1 MAAESALALAIASA
15 FLDGAWTPR
24 SMSER
29 AARAVQ
35 GVPTEVLVGGRLFAC
50 EAVPSERWLPGLA
63 RRTRRRFPEPPHAR
77 LEALTQ
83 WIGEDTALA
92 EHARGTV
99 VRLLALPSARMAIV
113 RGALA
118 GIEVPE
124 ITAMDALASLLGTS
138 VGALDFLSRPRR
150 GSRAYTHHDTR
161 FVHKPRGGV
170 RVLEVPSPPLRRVQ
184 RAILDAILVHVPVH
198 AAAHGFVRA
207 RSPRTAAVR
216 HVGREVVVRLD
227 LEDFFTSISA
237 ARVRGVLEALGY
249 PERIARRLAALTT
262 TRATTRT
269 LARLR
274 ATEAT
279 CEEERARLRVLAQR
293 LRMPHLPQGAPSSP
307 MLANLVAFHLD
318 ARLDGLAKRF
328 GATYTRYA
336 DDLTFSGDDALAQRV
351 GALVAIATRICLD
364 EGFVVRRDKTRI
376 ARRHTRQEVLGV
388 VVNTR
393 PNLARDRYDLLRAV
407 LRRVAREG
415 WERAEIDGEPVGP
428 SALEGHVAHARTLL
442 SASRAAKLE
451 AMLAAVRAAERAT

>member
-1 MAAESALALAIASA
+1 
-15 FLDGAWTPR
+15 
-24 SMSER
+24 MSD
-29 AARAVQ
+29 RAVHAVR
-35 GVPTEVLVGGRLFAC
+35 GVPTETHLARIV
-50 EAVPSERWLPGLA
+50 VPHAPIASRSWLPRLA
-63 RRTRRRFPEPPHAR
+63 RACVRRFPEPPHAA
-77 LEALTQ
+77 LEALA
-83 WIGEDTALA
+83 GFVA
-92 EHARGTV
+92 ERPELRTHARGTV
-99 VRLLALPSARMAIV
+99 VRKLVFPAPRMAIV
-113 RGALA
+113 RGRLA
-118 GIEVPE
+118 GLEVPAVTTIE
-124 ITAMDALASLLGTS
+124 GLAALLGTS
-138 VGALDFLSRPRR
+138 VGALDFFSRPRR
-150 GSRAYTHHDTR
+150 GGRAYTHHVTR
-161 FVHKPRGGV
+161 FVPKRSGGV
-170 RVLEVPSPPLRRVQ
+170 RVLEVPSPPLRRLQ
-184 RAILDAILVHVPVH
+184 RSILETILSHVPLH
-198 AAAHGFVRA
+198 PAAHGFVRE

-227 LEDFFTSISA
+227 LEDFFGSISA
-237 ARVRGVLEALGY
+237 ARVRGVLAALGH
-249 PERIARRLAALTT
+249 PEGVTRRLVSLVT
-262 TRATTRT
+262 TRATPQT

-274 ATEAT
+274 PTREKL
-279 CEEERARLRVLAQR
+279 RALPPAGEDAFARRHALAQR
-293 LRMPHLPQGAPSSP
+293 LRTPHLPQGAPSSP
-307 MLANLVAFHLD
+307 TLANLVAFHLD

-336 DDLTFSGDDALAQRV
+336 DDLTFSGDAALAQRV

-451 AMLAAVRAAERAT
+451 AMLAAVRAAERAR